1 MEGVVPPLVLGV
13 WPHSASC
20 FRDPALRSFLRRSRT
35 ASCGWPPPLWVG
47 TGLLLLGRCAW
58 SRCHRPRLCTA
69 SSRCPFPD
77 LRSRCRAGA
86 AGPCGRGCPTAR
98 RAPWFGSPPRL
109 ALSGLGRRSAPS
121 RCLPWE
127 WTGHGGPRSPAGGI
141 LVFLTGQ
148 AEVHALCRRLRR
160 AFPHARPG
168 PPGNRP
174 LGRFAP
180 RGGVRPGSEPPVPPG
195 RADPLACPPVPP
207 IN

>member
-1 MEGVVPPLVLGV
+1 MGSFVLALCLFWTFHMKGVVPPLVLGV

-35 ASCGWPPPLWVG
+35 PSCGWPPPLWVG
-47 TGLLLLGRCAW
+47 TGLLLLGRCVW

-77 LRSRCRAGA
+77 LRSGCRAGA
-86 AGPCGRGCPTAR
+86 AGPCGRGCPAPR

-127 WTGHGGPRSPAGGI
+127 WTGHGGPRSPRRWHPGVPDGAGRGARA
-141 LVFLTGQ
+141 VPQ
-148 AEVHALCRRLRR
+148 AEEGVPTRPAR
-160 AFPHARPG
+160 AAR
-168 PPGNRP
+168 
-174 LGRFAP
+174 
-180 RGGVRPGSEPPVPPG
+180 
-195 RADPLACPPVPP
+195 
-207 IN
+207 